1 VALSAGLV
9 PGLTILT
16 AALDDPAIDLT
27 TSVQQVAAAV
37 VSAVP
42 AYVGLSLHIDLPGE
56 QVVVVVMD
64 GIIVNADIG
73 TSLRIPLFREPI
85 AGNVALVLY
94 GSTPG
99 AFVDLHADLSW
110 VAGRAGSGLVLD
122 HDLAVPAESTA
133 GLANLSAVN
142 QAIGIL
148 IAGGYTPEQAIEA
161 LDELAA
167 SGEVPSHAVAR
178 RLLEALDEERGS
190 R

>member
-16 AALDDPAIDLT
+16 AALDDPAIDLA
-27 TSVQQVAAAV
+27 TSVRQVAAAV

-56 QVVVVVMD
+56 QVVVVAMN
-64 GIIVNADIG
+64 GIIVDADIG

-85 AGNVALVLY
+85 AGDVALVLY
-94 GSTPG
+94 GSVRG

-110 VAGRAGSGLVLD
+110 VVGRADSGLELD
-122 HDLAVPAESTA
+122 HDLAVPAESLE
-133 GLANLSAVN
+133 GLANLASVN
-142 QAIGIL
+142 QAIGVL

-161 LDELAA
+161 LDDLAA
-167 SGEVPSHAVAR
+167 TGEVPSHAVAR
-178 RLLEALDEERGS
+178 RVLEALEEERRS